1 MPLVRGHHSFDN
13 HFTQIPNAWL
23 RDKRISLGAKG
34 LLAQLMSHN
43 PGWSISQ
50 QSLGDANGVGKD
62 AIRTLINELMVAG
75 YLVRSEERERLALG
89 RMGGFIY
96 TTTDPNSEE
105 NTGNDT
111 TAGSPTLDS
120 PTLDNPPHK
129 KNIIKEQNIKELN
142 PQNKFED
149 EFNEFWDVYPKK
161 VDKALAFKAFLKAAD
176 KFGSRV
182 IIDGAAR
189 FANDPNLPSV
199 KTFIKYPATWLNAQC
214 WLEGPLPERE
224 RTKDELE
231 ALRAAQGRLRADSE
245 RLHTDRLLAEMKE
258 AENKARVDPPRICEH
273 GRVAVI
279 FMEFSRIKVRP
290 NR

>member
-50 QSLGDANGVGKD
+50 QSLAYDNGVGKD
-62 AIRTLINELMVAG
+62 AVRTLINELMVAG
-75 YLVRSEERERLALG
+75 YLLRSEDRERDESG
-89 RMGGFIY
+89 RLGGFIY

-105 NTGNDT
+105 NTGKDT
-111 TAGSPTLDS
+111 TAAKPTQAE

-129 KNIIKEQNIKELN
+129 KNIIKEQKIKELN

-161 VDKALAFKAFLKAAD
+161 VDKAPAFKAFMKAAD
-176 KFGSRV
+176 KHGART
-182 IIDGAAR
+182 IIDGASR
-189 FANDPNLPSV
+189 FANDPNLPFD
-199 KTFIKYPATWLNAQC
+199 KTFIKYPATWLNALG

-224 RTKDELE
+224 RTKEELE
-231 ALRAAQGRLRADSE
+231 ALRVAQSRKKADADKAY
-245 RLHTDRLLAEMKE
+245 TDKLLAEMKE
-258 AENKARVDPPRICEH
+258 AENRVKVDPPRICEH

-279 FMEFSRIKVRP
+279 CMECSRLKVRP

>member
-13 HFTQIPNAWL
+13 FYTQIPNSWL

-43 PGWSISQ
+43 PGWSVSQ
-50 QSLGDANGVGKD
+50 QSLAEANGVGKD

-75 YLVRSEERERLALG
+75 YLLRSEERERMALG
-89 RMGGFIY
+89 RMGGYVY
-96 TTTDPNSEE
+96 TTTDPLFEE
-105 NTGNDT
+105 NTGQST
-111 TAGSPTLDS
+111 TAGLPTLAS

-129 KNIIKEQNIKELN
+129 KNIIKEQNVKELN

-149 EFNEFWDVYPKK
+149 EFQEFWELYPKK
-161 VDKALAFKAFLKAAD
+161 VDKALAFKAFVKAAD
-176 KFGSRV
+176 KFGART

-189 FANDPNLPSV
+189 FANDPNLPV
-199 KTFIKYPATWLNAQC
+199 NKTFIKYPATWLNAQC
-214 WLEGPLPERE
+214 WAEGALPERE

-231 ALRAAQGRLRADSE
+231 ALRVAQGRLKADLDKS
-245 RLHTDRLLAEMKE
+245 HTEKLLAEMKE
-258 AENKARVDPPRICEH
+258 AEKAAKINPPRVCEH

-279 FMEFSRIKVRP
+279 CMECSRQKVRP
-290 NR
+290 NN